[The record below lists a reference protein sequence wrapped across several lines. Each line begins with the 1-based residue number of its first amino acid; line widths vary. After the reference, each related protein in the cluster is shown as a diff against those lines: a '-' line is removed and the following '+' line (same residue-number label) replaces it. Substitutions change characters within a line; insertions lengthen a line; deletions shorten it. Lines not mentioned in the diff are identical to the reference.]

1 MNSDS
6 LKKLKLPLRLRF
18 PLDVTIDDTGSLVV
32 RRGLSEYQGSEGA
45 LYLGGMNVA
54 QAVLRHHAGKDVYYI
69 EIVAPRENVDDDR
82 LLASTVRLE
91 LVFGIA
97 EQPENMPLE
106 LAHGATV
113 SLRPLYPIKEIL
125 KNDAAT
131 VAEHESSSEPAP
143 DPSEPTES
151 SAKKGP
157 MSMEEIDDLLSA
169 ISKGDAGA
177 SPSSAHGDVALSLDG
192 LIVAKGETVLDDDR
206 FGIRITEAVEGDDRF
221 ALMERPDA
229 GLIRGVAVL
238 ASRSI
243 ALADLPDLTE
253 GSVITM
259 DATALG
265 PSVLR
270 FDNGIVHAG
279 EILFGDAHDAGW
291 AFRRLYSL
299 EEITRSLMQDRMRA
313 AAFASDDGEGD
324 IADGATDV
332 DEVAVFIDSPMDAAG
347 ATMGNEDMSAED
359 ANARRWAALEAAEA
373 EMTDE
378 HESTPEELF
387 PDEIR
392 QQLLEHAQSI
402 DFMDAPSFTKEN
414 LLTLSRIIKNMCLSM
429 GSAID
434 DLLSLERSVHLRL
447 KRARVAP
454 FSEFHVDDGLDSMPW
469 SIELDP
475 NLGFVFV
482 KPGRGPL
489 VSPEGVDKV
498 LELMGETSADSSSN
512 ISIETWVHMYLTL
525 TICDQLIRA
534 FEPLVAI
541 QTRTQSF
548 DENAETGAGF
558 VSPVTAVPADA
569 RSALFEIAIE
579 NGDVRNAITL
589 AIPLAGLAPIVPILE
604 QAYLDGARE
613 VPEEIR
619 ELFSRVHDDD
629 DYGDESA
636 DIGKS
641 LARELDGAL
650 RQAGKELSDDFQ
662 REIEESGIADEIR
675 KRQVVQPPTAD
686 RLYDIAHDLDY
697 DGDPPEHPVQGRIF
711 GETFVCQKAGV
722 KTNGEIGLLQG
733 DLFTLPMISVN
744 IKLDMSGLTSIEDA
758 IINAV
763 TGLGENYSQYV
774 SISMTLSPDAEPVFE
789 TYRDYRLKIVTGVKE
804 HRKMPISLY
813 LAVPDEKQCVLAGSA
828 IADVEEVVY
837 YETGSP
843 PPALSDDLTPEEV
856 ASIAA
861 SLADPVRLREYL
873 EDGGDPNIMSAV
885 SNKPLLVQIADMW
898 TEGDG
903 TVSTTFVHDAT
914 HYGRNF
920 SAEDCVEC
928 ARMLLEHG
936 AEVTNA
942 VIEEANTET
951 FLGSTPKAAL
961 LDMLREYGYET
972 SVASED
978 GDGDETV
985 AADDEYDTSEYD
997 GDDASPGEPDLVTM
1011 MAEVP
1016 YFGFLDAIAREP
1028 VPPGPPPKIA
1038 KENLVAIGKLM
1049 RRLCAALGEH
1059 YSADAELW
1067 KDSAPDTVTLSVGRM
1082 RVARFGEIRDDAG
1095 ENPEY
1100 LAIRPHP
1107 LPGVVFVAIPADV
1120 LLTLVD
1126 HTGSMEIEHGT
1137 GEMDYGELLGCEDRF
1152 MFLQK
1157 SLAEAWG
1164 DLLPLKLHYCLMQDA
1179 DIVNAIPADVAAA
1192 SIEIEAD
1199 IGGAPGSARVIIP
1212 LAVIAPVMSIL
1223 TAEYIEGNME
1233 MPEEVRQLFLVD
1245 DSDEGDFENADDD
1258 APDADVGASGTEKYQ
1273 SRDLSTNEIDA
1284 LLAGGDDIA
1293 VSPAGESIAGSGKPL
1308 SQDEVNELLGVRE
1321 CDTYPDDMP
1330 WERRLPIACYLM
1342 DHAAIR
1348 EFIDQ
1353 GGDPNLRDED
1363 GETPLETLAANWFD
1377 ADPGVEL
1384 TRVKE
1389 MHGIR
1394 MERIVGPDDARECA
1408 YLLLDAGARVTKLAG
1423 ERAKEGSSIDGA
1435 PKRELIRLLRECLI
1449 ARKDGTPFE
1458 RWWEIPA
1465 RTDSREA
1472 SETKVMSEDQIDDL
1486 LASISSESTGPFAH
1500 AEELFA
1506 EGEYLEAIDAYLQAM
1521 KEAGENAAAHNNIG
1535 LSYLNL
1541 GEYEKALKYFKKSL
1555 QVDPDYATAL
1565 ANQACAYKR
1574 MGDIDRAIAVS
1585 TEALARGETGDI
1597 LYNLACYTAINGDA
1611 KTAMAYL
1618 KRAIDHDE
1626 RFREMAADDDDF
1638 AALEDSKD
1646 FRKLVG

>member
-6 LKKLKLPLRLRF
+6 LKKLKLPLRLRL
-18 PLDVTIDDTGSLVV
+18 PLDLTIGDTGSLVV
-32 RRGLSEYQGSEGA
+32 RRDLSEYQGNEGA

-54 QAVLRHHAGKDVYYI
+54 EAVLRHHAGKDVYYI

-113 SLRPLYPIKEIL
+113 PLRPLYPIKEIM
-125 KNDAAT
+125 KNDAAG

-157 MSMEEIDDLLSA
+157 MSMEEIDDLLAA

-177 SPSSAHGDVALSLDG
+177 SPSSAHAGVALSLDG
-192 LIVAKGETVLDDDR
+192 LIVAKGETVLVDDR
-206 FGIRITEAVEGDDRF
+206 FGIRIIEAVEGDDRF

-589 AIPLAGLAPIVPILE
+589 AMPLAGLAPIVPILE
-604 QAYLDGARE
+604 KEYLDGTME
-613 VPEEIR
+613 VP
-619 ELFSRVHDDD
+619 
-629 DYGDESA
+629 
-636 DIGKS
+636 
-641 LARELDGAL
+641 
-650 RQAGKELSDDFQ
+650 
-662 REIEESGIADEIR
+662 
-675 KRQVVQPPTAD
+675 
-686 RLYDIAHDLDY
+686 
-697 DGDPPEHPVQGRIF
+697 
-711 GETFVCQKAGV
+711 
-722 KTNGEIGLLQG
+722 
-733 DLFTLPMISVN
+733 
-744 IKLDMSGLTSIEDA
+744 
-758 IINAV
+758 
-763 TGLGENYSQYV
+763 
-774 SISMTLSPDAEPVFE
+774 
-789 TYRDYRLKIVTGVKE
+789 
-804 HRKMPISLY
+804 
-813 LAVPDEKQCVLAGSA
+813 
-828 IADVEEVVY
+828 
-837 YETGSP
+837 
-843 PPALSDDLTPEEV
+843 
-856 ASIAA
+856 
-861 SLADPVRLREYL
+861 
-873 EDGGDPNIMSAV
+873 
-885 SNKPLLVQIADMW
+885 
-898 TEGDG
+898 
-903 TVSTTFVHDAT
+903 
-914 HYGRNF
+914 
-920 SAEDCVEC
+920 
-928 ARMLLEHG
+928 
-936 AEVTNA
+936 
-942 VIEEANTET
+942 
-951 FLGSTPKAAL
+951 
-961 LDMLREYGYET
+961 
-972 SVASED
+972 
-978 GDGDETV
+978 
-985 AADDEYDTSEYD
+985 
-997 GDDASPGEPDLVTM
+997 
-1011 MAEVP
+1011 
-1016 YFGFLDAIAREP
+1016 
-1028 VPPGPPPKIA
+1028 
-1038 KENLVAIGKLM
+1038 
-1049 RRLCAALGEH
+1049 
-1059 YSADAELW
+1059 
-1067 KDSAPDTVTLSVGRM
+1067 
-1082 RVARFGEIRDDAG
+1082 GEIRSLFAGRDD
-1095 ENPEY
+1095 
-1100 LAIRPHP
+1100 
-1107 LPGVVFVAIPADV
+1107 
-1120 LLTLVD
+1120 
-1126 HTGSMEIEHGT
+1126 
-1137 GEMDYGELLGCEDRF
+1137 
-1152 MFLQK
+1152 
-1157 SLAEAWG
+1157 
-1164 DLLPLKLHYCLMQDA
+1164 
-1179 DIVNAIPADVAAA
+1179 DVA
-1192 SIEIEAD
+1192 
-1199 IGGAPGSARVIIP
+1199 
-1212 LAVIAPVMSIL
+1212 
-1223 TAEYIEGNME
+1223 
-1233 MPEEVRQLFLVD
+1233 
-1245 DSDEGDFENADDD
+1245 DE
-1258 APDADVGASGTEKYQ
+1258 
-1273 SRDLSTNEIDA
+1273 
-1284 LLAGGDDIA
+1284 
-1293 VSPAGESIAGSGKPL
+1293 
-1308 SQDEVNELLGVRE
+1308 QDPSE
-1321 CDTYPDDMP
+1321 CDTYPEDMP

-1342 DHAAIR
+1342 DHAAVR
-1348 EFIDQ
+1348 EFLDQ
-1353 GGDPNLRDED
+1353 GGDPNIQDED